1 LPRIIKSIDISD
13 APIVCIA
20 VPAPA
25 YEEQEVLLVGPVE
38 SIDEEIDPVAV
49 QKAQELLATAQ
60 EEAAACLAAA
70 TQTAQMQCEEAHKQG
85 HAQGYEEGQREGFEN
100 GYKEGIDAAA
110 QEMQTKLQ
118 SAIAKAE
125 QILSIAEQQAKDIV
139 VGAERQIIDISMA
152 MVSKI
157 LAREVEENP
166 MVVLPIVTA
175 ALKKVRDQEQI
186 EIRINPEE
194 YHLLLQ
200 ARKDL
205 QMVLGREQALQIVA
219 DQTIAAGGCIID
231 TAYGSVDARID
242 TQFDTLRKAL
252 AEIIP

>member
-1 LPRIIKSIDISD
+1 MPKIIKSIDISD
-13 APIVCIA
+13 APIVFIN
-20 VPAPA
+20 VPEPIC
-25 YEEQEVLLVGPVE
+25 EKEDTLPVE
-38 SIDEEIDPVAV
+38 PSQTPAEIDPIVTE
-49 QKAQELLATAQ
+49 KAQAILATAQ

-85 HAQGYEEGQREGFEN
+85 YQQGHGQGHQQGYED
-100 GYKEGIDAAA
+100 GYKEGKEAAA
-110 QEMQTKLQ
+110 QEMQTKLD

-125 QILSIAEQQAKDIV
+125 QTLFFAEQQAKDIII
-139 VGAERQIIDISMA
+139 GAERQIIDIAMA

-166 MVVLPIVTA
+166 MVILPIVTA
-175 ALKKVRDQEQI
+175 ALNKVRDQEQI
-186 EIRINPEE
+186 EIRVHPEE
-194 YHLLLQ
+194 YNLLLQ

-205 QMVLGREQALQIVA
+205 QMVVGREQALQIVA
-219 DQTIAAGGCIID
+219 DQTIAPGGCVID

-252 AEIIP
+252 AEVIP

>member
-1 LPRIIKSIDISD
+1 MPKIIKKSDISD
-13 APIVCIA
+13 APILCIT
-20 VPAPA
+20 VSGPDC
-25 YEEQEVLLVGPVE
+25 EEQVELPVE
-38 SIDEEIDPVAV
+38 EIEPVDEIDPAAV
-49 QKAQELLATAQ
+49 QQAQALLASAQ

-70 TQTAQMQCEEAHKQG
+70 SQTAQLQREEAHKEG
-85 HAQGYEEGQREGFEN
+85 HQQGYAEGREEGLEA
-100 GYKEGIDAAA
+100 GYKEGMDAAV

-118 SAIAKAE
+118 NAIAKAE
-125 QILSIAEQQAKDIV
+125 QILLIAEQQAKDIV
-139 VGAERQIIDISMA
+139 IGAERHIIDISMA

-157 LAREVEENP
+157 LAREIEENP

-186 EIRINPEE
+186 EIRVNPEE

-205 QMVLGREQALQIVA
+205 QLVLGREQALQIVA
-219 DQTIAAGGCIID
+219 DQTIPAGGCIID

-252 AEIIP
+252 AEVIP

>member
-1 LPRIIKSIDISD
+1 MPKIIKKNDISD
-13 APIVCIA
+13 APILCIT
-20 VPAPA
+20 VSSPNC
-25 YEEQEVLLVGPVE
+25 EEQVELPVE
-38 SIDEEIDPVAV
+38 ESEAVNEFDQAAV
-49 QKAQELLATAQ
+49 QQAQTILASAQ

-70 TQTAQMQCEEAHKQG
+70 SQTAQLQREEAHKEG
-85 HAQGYEEGQREGFEN
+85 HQQGYAEGREEGLEA
-100 GYKEGIDAAA
+100 GYKEGMDAAV

-118 SAIAKAE
+118 EAVAKAE
-125 QILSIAEQQAKDIV
+125 QILVTAEQQAKDIV
-139 VGAERQIIDISMA
+139 IGAERHIIDISMA
-152 MVSKI
+152 VVSKI
-157 LAREVEENP
+157 LAREIEENP

-186 EIRINPEE
+186 EIRVNPEE

-205 QMVLGREQALQIVA
+205 QLVLGREQALQIVA
-219 DQTIAAGGCIID
+219 DQTIPAGGCIID

-252 AEIIP
+252 AEVIP